1 MWRLSKAE
9 VVGERGTSFSWDD
22 GGRDLGTGSP
32 KVLYRDHSW
41 TSSFKLQ

>member
-9 VVGERGTSFSWDD
+9 VVGERGTLFSWDD
-22 GGRDLGTGSP
+22 GGRDLGTESP